1 MACPVFVIYK
11 IVIKDWN
18 SVLVLSFNISPQYE
32 AHHTHRESEH
42 PLVQGWARFTSV
54 WAGKI
59 PNNPDQVTT
68 QHT

>member
-18 SVLVLSFNISPQYE
+18 SVIVLSSNISPQYE

-42 PLVQGWARFTSV
+42 PLVQGWARFTCV
-54 WAGKI
+54 GR
-59 PNNPDQVTT
+59 
-68 QHT
+68 